1 MRRDEQDETISTPSS
16 CQIERN
22 EAMKAISS
30 DLQQNE
36 Q

>member
-1 MRRDEQDETISTPSS
+1 MRRDERDETISTPSS
-16 CQIERN
+16 YQTERN
-22 EAMKAISS
+22 ESMKAMSS